1 MIIKFIQGGIYMFK
15 QYHSVFFQ
23 YFFAVALALSCG
35 VNKNAQG
42 LETTTPSAENIKLD
56 TTTEKIAT
64 DLHLPTLSKQP
75 LAPAKKV
82 IVVPGDYPT
91 IQDAI
96 NAAGMNTV
104 IHIKPG
110 DYAESLN
117 LKSGVSIKGLDA
129 NGVVIHC
136 DVIDGPVLKVDD
148 CNSLIISD
156 LTLKH
161 TGLERMPADFEARFP
176 VLLLDS
182 SEIIVARCKIQNSG
196 GNGITAKGGNNTIW
210 ECNLC
215 NNNHNGISIMCGNVV
230 LGKNNCSLNGWDG
243 IHFHMAV
250 LGTVLGNICNRN
262 GYQGIYANGDCNAFL
277 LDNTCEENKVNG
289 IYFNAGAKG
298 RISKNTCTA
307 NSYSG
312 IALFGSGTTAFLEQ
326 NVANDNNGCGI
337 HLGDKAGGEVRS
349 NKCCEN
355 KYHGISVDDDWSN
368 PYVVANNCSD
378 NKRCGLY
385 LTQSFNAT
393 VWANDIHNNGET
405 SYGEAVVF
413 LYEKKYL
420 ILDSIASRL
429 RTEKSR
435 YTNGNWQLDT
445 FYRGVGNG
453 WRGRWDFSTVRPR
466 FEEWIKQQPD
476 SITARI
482 AMANAYKMLAW
493 EARGSGY
500 ANEVSE
506 KGWETFKENLLKAQ
520 QILIEAEDLNAPDS
534 ELYETW
540 LDVGIGLSKTDEE
553 MDALFEKGI
562 AIEKY
567 YWPLYTT
574 RAWSI
579 TPRWG
584 GKPGQLEKFA
594 RRAVELTHQKEGQ
607 ILYLKVAGVLIGRVD
622 SEPKQFK
629 ELGFSYQMLKQSIQD
644 LIKCYPDTN
653 DNYLLNTSCF
663 LACAYDDKDEAKNL
677 FVQIGSNWDK
687 SVWVKEDI
695 FKKYK
700 SWVLTKTEKPPEPNE

>member
-1 MIIKFIQGGIYMFK
+1 MFK

-23 YFFAVALALSCG
+23 YLFAVALALSCG
-35 VNKNAQG
+35 VNKNVQG
-42 LETTTPSAENIKLD
+42 LETTTPAAENIQLD
-56 TTTEKIAT
+56 TTTEMIAT
-64 DLHLPTLSKQP
+64 DLHLPTLSKQ
-75 LAPAKKV
+75 LLVPAKKV
-82 IVVPGDYPT
+82 IVVPRDYPT
-91 IQDAI
+91 IQAAI
-96 NAAGMNTV
+96 NAAEMNTV
-104 IHIKPG
+104 IHVKPG
-110 DYAESLN
+110 DYKETLN
-117 LKSGVSIKGLDA
+117 LKSSVSIKGLDA

-161 TGLERMPADFEARFP
+161 TGIERMPADFEARFP

-196 GNGITAKGGNNTIW
+196 GNGIDVKGGKNTIW
-210 ECNLC
+210 ECNIV
-215 NNNHNGISIMCGNVV
+215 NNKLDGIYYRCTQIVS
-230 LGKNNCSLNGWDG
+230 GKNNCSSNGGNG
-243 IHFHMAV
+243 IHFLMSTS
-250 LGTVLGNICNRN
+250 GTVFDNVCSKNTRSSILTENDSNT
-262 GYQGIYANGDCNAFL
+262 FL
-277 LDNTCEENKVNG
+277 SKNTCEENKVNG
-289 IYFNAGAKG
+289 IYLKAGAKG
-298 RISKNTCTA
+298 RISKNICTA
-307 NSYSG
+307 NGYNG
-312 IALFGSGTTAFLEQ
+312 ISLVGSGTTAFLEQ

-337 HLGDKAGGEVRS
+337 YFGDKASGEVKS

-355 KYHGISVDDDWSN
+355 KHNGISVDDDWSK
-368 PYVVANNCSD
+368 PYIVANDCSN

-385 LTQSFNAT
+385 LGKNFNAT
-393 VWANDIHNNGET
+393 VWANDIHNNGEI
-405 SYGEAVVF
+405 SYGEAVVL

-435 YTNGNWQLDT
+435 YTNGNWQLPY
-445 FYRGVGNG
+445 FYQGVGDG
-453 WRGRWDFSTVRPR
+453 WRGRRDFSTVRPQ

-482 AMANAYKMLAW
+482 AMAKAYKMFAW
-493 EARGSGY
+493 EARGGGY
-500 ANEVSE
+500 AYEVSE
-506 KGWETFKENLLKAQ
+506 KGHEDFKDNLKKAEKV
-520 QILIEAEDLNAPDS
+520 LIEAEDLNIPDP
-534 ELYETW
+534 ELYATW
-540 LDVGIGLSKTDEE
+540 LDIGMGLSKTDKE

-562 AIEKY
+562 TIEKY
-567 YWPLYTT
+567 YWPLYTN

-584 GKPGQLEKFA
+584 GKQGQLETFA
-594 RRAVELTHQKEGQ
+594 RRAVELTQQKEGQ
-607 ILYLKVAGVLIGRVD
+607 ILYLKVADVLIGKID

-644 LIKCYPDTN
+644 LIKHYPDTN

-700 SWVLTKTEKPPEPNE
+700 SWVLTKTEKSPEPNQ